1 MQKIAP
7 FLWFNG
13 QAEEAANLYTSIF
26 RNSRITEIQRYGE
39 AGPGETGSVMSVSFE
54 LEGQAFIAL
63 NGGPAFTFSPAISFF
78 VHCETQDEVDA
89 LWTKL
94 GEGGGEPRQCGWIS
108 DRFGVTW
115 QIVPTALGRMLRDK
129 DAGKSK
135 RVMQAMLKMMKLDIA
150 ALEAAYE
157 GR

>member
-94 GEGGGEPRQCGWIS
+94 GEDGGEPRQCGWIS

-135 RVMQAMLKMMKLDIA
+135 RVMQAMLKMVKLDIA

>member
-54 LEGQAFIAL
+54 LEGQEFIAL
-63 NGGPAFTFSPAISFF
+63 NGGPVFTFSPAISFF

-89 LWTKL
+89 LWAKL

-129 DAGKSK
+129 DAEKSK
-135 RVMQAMLKMMKLDIA
+135 RVMQAMLKMVKLDIA
-150 ALEAAYE
+150 ALEAAYD

>member
-135 RVMQAMLKMMKLDIA
+135 RVMQAMLKMVKLDIA

>member
-1 MQKIAP
+1 MHKIAP

-39 AGPGETGSVMSVSFE
+39 AGPGEKGSVMSVSFE

-135 RVMQAMLKMMKLDIA
+135 RVMQAMLKMVKLDIA

>member
-135 RVMQAMLKMMKLDIA
+135 RVMQAMLTMVKLDIA

>member
-63 NGGPAFTFSPAISFF
+63 NGGPVFTFSPAISFF

-94 GEGGGEPRQCGWIS
+94 GEDGGEPRQCGWIS

-135 RVMQAMLKMMKLDIA
+135 RVMQAMLKMVKLDIA

>member
-26 RNSRITEIQRYGE
+26 RDSRITEIQRYGE

-94 GEGGGEPRQCGWIS
+94 GEDGGEPRQCGWIS

-135 RVMQAMLKMMKLDIA
+135 RVMQAMLKMVKLDIA